1 VNRRILQALPILAV
15 VALAACSG
23 GAMNQLVP
31 QSAPAVTQDANL
43 PPDALTG
50 PGSGDVPFLSMNPV
64 RQLCSTPGTPDL
76 MQCFA
81 SVRTDLMPTQTA
93 PNQIESDIQSEAES
107 CPFTQGYCPIDL
119 QQAYKLPSLTR
130 GKGKTVAIV
139 DAFGYHHAAS
149 DLAEFRKVMGLKP
162 CGDKCLRIVNQEG
175 HSSPLPGEPPP
186 SNDWRGEQS
195 LDLDMVSG
203 ICPNCKIILVQTND
217 NQTSNLYAGI
227 ATAGRLGAKYIG
239 ASWGGGPEGPD
250 NKIFHQPGVV
260 ITAAAGDNGGGG
272 RYGGGPIQPCT
283 FTYVVCIGGTRLVR
297 AHNPRRWSESV
308 WNDLSYDQCG
318 GPCGATGSACS
329 KTIHKPS
336 WQNDAGCHMRSAADT
351 SASASL
357 RSPVIVY
364 NSEIP
369 PACSPPNCF
378 WLFGGTSASTQII
391 AAVYALAENAAN
403 QQGPTYLW
411 KHHKDNVN
419 DVTHGNNIDPGIGS
433 TCASSVKYICTARL
447 GFDGPTGWGTPKG
460 IGAF

>member
-1 VNRRILQALPILAV
+1 MNHRILQALPILAV

-23 GAMNQLVP
+23 GAMSRSLVP
-31 QSAPAVTQDANL
+31 PNAAVTQDADL
-43 PPDALTG
+43 PPDALAG
-50 PGSGDVPFLSMNPV
+50 PASGDVPFLTADPV
-64 RQLCSTPGTPDL
+64 RQLCPASGTADQ

-81 SVRTDLMPTQTA
+81 SVRTDVMPTQTA
-93 PNQIESDIQSEAES
+93 QNQVQSDVQNESES
-107 CPFTQGYCPIDL
+107 CPFSQGYCPIDL

-130 GKGKTVAIV
+130 GKDKTVAIV
-139 DAFGYHHAAS
+139 DAFGYHRAAS
-149 DLAEFRKVMGLKP
+149 DLAEFRKVMGLKA
-162 CGDKCLRIVNQEG
+162 CGTADKCLRIVNQEG
-175 HSSPLPGEPPP
+175 HSSPLPAEPPP
-186 SNDWRGEQS
+186 SDDWRGEQS

-203 ICPNCKIILVQTND
+203 ICPNCKIILVQSND
-217 NQTSNLYAGI
+217 NHTSNLYAGI
-227 ATAGRLGAKYIG
+227 ATAGRLGAKYIS

-250 NKIFHQPGVV
+250 SKTFHQPGVV

-297 AHNPRRWSESV
+297 AHNARGWSESV
-308 WNDLSYDQCG
+308 WNDLNLDQCS

-329 KTIHKPS
+329 STIAKPS
-336 WQNDAGCHMRSAADT
+336 WQTDTGCKKRSAADT

-364 NSEIP
+364 NSEIGCNP
-369 PACSPPNCF
+369 PQCF

-403 QQGPTYLW
+403 QMGPSYFW

-419 DVTHGNNIDPGIGS
+419 DVTHGNNIDPRIGS
-433 TCASSVKYICTARL
+433 TCASSVTYICTARL